1 MVESSTD
8 EKSILGGAGELL
20 NVGVRI
26 EDRGRLIR
34 RGGTR
39 EQLFYKLN
47 VCM

>member
-1 MVESSTD
+1 MVGGSTD
-8 EKSILGGAGELL
+8 EKNVLRGAEELL

-26 EDRGRLIR
+26 GDRGRLIR